1 MTIEK
6 IYWWIMV
13 VRMIFIIPKKFYGQ
27 VTIECDGNV
36 SPMAFED
43 DKITIEPLD
52 ALVMT
57 EIQKIFEHKVHMLHQ
72 DDPQSIITI
81 LAVTYIVYVACRT
94 NHIY

>member
-57 EIQKIFEHKVHMLHQ
+57 ESYCSHPYYFILLKTLNLKI
-72 DDPQSIITI
+72 
-81 LAVTYIVYVACRT
+81 
-94 NHIY
+94 

>member
-52 ALVMT
+52 AFVMT
-57 EIQKIFEHKVHMLHQ
+57 EIQKYSNIKYTCCIRAIRKV
-72 DDPQSIITI
+72 
-81 LAVTYIVYVACRT
+81 
-94 NHIY
+94 